1 MALKITDPRDEE
13 GAAHAGRFIAIVV
26 VPGSDRG
33 EGHEDTTQSVHYLYP
48 GDHGYD
54 MTLSMLRMLE
64 AADEDA
70 LAKAQ

>member
-1 MALKITDPRDEE
+1 MIEITDPREKE
-13 GAAHAGRFIAIVV
+13 GDAYAKRFIAIIV